1 MIKEIGIEEF
11 SPLYKEH
18 ITRDFAR
25 NERRP
30 LFAIERMMRE
40 GRYTCYVLEED
51 GSMLAYACLI
61 TAEDAGSTLLDYF
74 AVMPGQRGGGIGGRF
89 LDALREH
96 CTADGIIIESEM
108 PSHAAD
114 EADRE
119 IRTRR
124 IAFYTRQGAEMSDYG
139 WFAFG
144 VDYNL
149 LWLPVRKSLAQSDI
163 AGDVQKLYGGSNLDF
178 ILRLQTRIYPLES

>member
-1 MIKEIGIEEF
+1 MIKQVSIEDF

-40 GRYTCYVLEED
+40 GRYACYVLDEGE
-51 GSMLAYACLI
+51 GMLAYACLI
-61 TAEDAGSTLLDYF
+61 TAEGAGGTLLDYF

-89 LDALREH
+89 LEALRAH
-96 CTADGIIIESEM
+96 CTADGIVIESEM
-108 PSHAAD
+108 PSHASDAAD
-114 EADRE
+114 AET
-119 IRTRR
+119 RTRR
-124 IAFYTRQGAEMSDYG
+124 IAFYTRHGAELSGYG
-139 WFAFG
+139 WHAFG

-149 LWLPVRKSLAQSDI
+149 LWLPVRKALAQTDI
-163 AGDVQKLYGGSNLDF
+163 AGDIQRLYSGSNYDF
-178 ILRLQTRIYPLES
+178 IVRMQTRVYPLEG